1 METMQ
6 RATWT
11 DERLDDLNR
20 HVENGFNRVDADIR
34 EMRGEMNAR
43 FERVDERFDALNHT
57 ILRFGGGLVALF
69 VGGFVTLLI
78 AHA

>member
-11 DERLDDLNR
+11 DERLDDLNNR
-20 HVENGFNRVDADIR
+20 VENGFKEVNAELRAL
-34 EMRGEMNAR
+34 RGEFNAR
-43 FERVDERFDALNHT
+43 FESLNHT

-69 VGGFVTLLI
+69 AGGFVTLLI